1 MITILLLAL
10 IYLAFISLGLPDSLL
25 GVAWPVMR
33 VGWELPLDFAGLIA
47 IPISGSTILSS
58 LISGY
63 TIRKLGTGKVVY
75 ISCLLT
81 GGALLG
87 FSLAPSYIWLLFL
100 GIPLGLGAGSVD
112 AALNNYVAL
121 HFKAHHMNW
130 LHAFWGIGATVGPL
144 IMSAS
149 LTTSSSWRGGYRT
162 VAIIQL
168 SLAVLFILFFPLW
181 AKHKTQPSYNKAVE
195 VEQHESA
202 KKIRMLQVFKIKG
215 VMAAIA
221 TFMFYVTAEMAV
233 GLWGSTFL
241 VEVKEVAAE
250 NAASWIALYYGGITL
265 GRILAGFVSFKLNN
279 IQMIRLGVGI
289 SLTGVILLL
298 LPLPE
303 IMILPSLLL
312 IGLGF
317 APIFPAMIHETPNR
331 FGSSVSQTV
340 IGYQMGFG
348 YMGST
353 IMTPLIGVLL
363 RNIAVWI
370 FPILILLCVLVVL
383 LTTERL
389 NHLARIVK

>member
-1 MITILLLAL
+1 
-10 IYLAFISLGLPDSLL
+10 GLPDPLL

-33 VGWELPLDFAGLIA
+33 VGWNLPLDFAGLIA

-58 LISGY
+58 LISGF

-87 FSLAPSYIWLLFL
+87 FSLAPSYIWLMFL

-149 LTTSSSWRGGYRT
+149 LTTTSSWRGGYRT
-162 VAIIQL
+162 VAFIQL

-181 AKHKTQPSYNKAVE
+181 AKHKTQPGYNKAVE
-195 VEQHESA
+195 AEQHESA
-202 KKIRMLQVFKIKG
+202 KKVRMLQVFKIKG
-215 VMAAIA
+215 VLAAIA

-241 VEVKEVAAE
+241 VEVKEVAAQI
-250 NAASWIALYYGGITL
+250 AASWIALYYGGITL

-279 IQMIRLGVGI
+279 VQMIRLGVGI
-289 SLTGVILLL
+289 SLLGVILLL
-298 LPLPE
+298 LPLPKLF
-303 IMILPSLLL
+303 ILPSLLL

-317 APIFPAMIHETPNR
+317 APIFPSMIHETPTR

-348 YMGST
+348 YMGSA
-353 IMTPLIGVLL
+353 IMAPLIGVLL
-363 RNIAVWI
+363 RTIAVWI
-370 FPILILLCVLVVL
+370 FPILILLCVMVVL
-383 LTTERL
+383 LTTESL
-389 NHLARIVK
+389 NNLARIVK

>member
-33 VGWELPLDFAGLIA
+33 VGWELPLDYAGLIA

-63 TIRKLGTGKVVY
+63 TIRKMGTGKVVY

-87 FSLAPSYIWLLFL
+87 FSLAPSYVWLLFL

-112 AALNNYVAL
+112 ATLNNYVAL

-149 LTTSSSWRGGYRT
+149 LTSSSSWRAGYRT

-168 SLAVLFILFFPLW
+168 SLAILFILFYPLW
-181 AKHKTQPSYNKAVE
+181 AKHKNQPGYNKAVE
-195 VEQHESA
+195 AEQHETA
-202 KKIRMLQVFKIKG
+202 KKTRMLQVIKIEG
-215 VMAAIA
+215 VLVAIA

-241 VEVKEVAAE
+241 VEVKDVAAQI
-250 NAASWIALYYGGITL
+250 AASWIALYYGGITL

-279 IQMIRLGVGI
+279 IQMIRLGVGV
-289 SLTGVILLL
+289 SLTGVILLMV
-298 LPLPE
+298 PLPE

-317 APIFPAMIHETPNR
+317 APIFPSMVHETPSR

-348 YMGST
+348 YMGSA
-353 IMTPLIGVLL
+353 IMAPLIGILL
-363 RNIAVWI
+363 RTIAVGI
-370 FPILILLCVLVVL
+370 FPILILLCVAVVL

-389 NHLARIVK
+389 NQMALKRK